1 MHDAGP
7 HGHRPVLLDDAVEL
21 CAPRAGALV
30 VDGTLGRGGHAAAL
44 LAHGVHLVGLDRDPE
59 AIAAV
64 RARLG
69 DDGHLELHHAAFSRI
84 PEVLAGRRADAVL
97 LDLGVSSPQL
107 DTPSRGFS
115 FRNDGP
121 LDMRMDPSSGEPV
134 SAWLDHTDEA
144 TFVDVL
150 FRLGEE
156 RQARRIARA
165 VLAARPLRT
174 TGELADVV
182 ARTVGRGDGR
192 IHPATRTFQ
201 ALRMVVNDEL
211 GQLAAVLQAV
221 PECLAP
227 GGRFVVIA
235 FHSLEDRL
243 VKQAFRALAGD
254 GAPTDMRG
262 HPLVTPRFRLVERRA
277 RKGEDRDP
285 TNPRARSAR
294 LRALERLP

>member
-7 HGHRPVLLDDAVEL
+7 YGHRPVLLDDVVEL
-21 CAPRAGALV
+21 CAVRPGALV
-30 VDGTLGRGGHAAAL
+30 VDGTLGRGGHAEAL
-44 LAHGVHLVGLDRDPE
+44 LARGARLVGLDRDPE

-64 RARLG
+64 RRRLG
-69 DDGHLELHHAAFSRI
+69 DDVELHHAPFSDI
-84 PEVLAGRRADAVL
+84 PRVLAGRRADAVL

-107 DTPSRGFS
+107 DTAERGFS
-115 FRNDGP
+115 FRQDGP

-134 SAWLDHTDEA
+134 SAWLDRVDEA
-144 TFVDVL
+144 ELVDVL

-156 RQARRIARA
+156 RFARKVARA
-165 VLAARPLRT
+165 VLGARPLRT
-174 TGELADVV
+174 TGQLADVV
-182 ARTVGRGDGR
+182 ARTLGRGDGR

-211 GQLAAVLQAV
+211 GQLDGALRDV
-221 PECLAP
+221 PECLAA

-235 FHSLEDRL
+235 FHSLEDRA
-243 VKQAFRALAGD
+243 VKQAFRALAGE
-254 GAPTDMRG
+254 GAPTDLRG
-262 HPLVTPRFRLVERRA
+262 QPLVAPRFRLVERRA

-285 TNPRARSAR
+285 QNPRARSAR